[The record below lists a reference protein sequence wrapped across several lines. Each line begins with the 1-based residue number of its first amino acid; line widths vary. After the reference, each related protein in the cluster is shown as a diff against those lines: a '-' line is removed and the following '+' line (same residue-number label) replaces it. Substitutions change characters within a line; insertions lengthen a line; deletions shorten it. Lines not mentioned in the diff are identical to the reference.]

1 MFAPYC
7 STCETRVLLGS
18 RRVVA
23 TSTHEGRPMI
33 LVRCHCGTVIDALNE
48 VEPVAA
54 PAPHA
59 ADDRQVRS
67 AA

>member
-1 MFAPYC
+1 
-7 STCETRVLLGS
+7 
-18 RRVVA
+18 
-23 TSTHEGRPMI
+23 MI

-59 ADDRQVRS
+59 SDDRQVRS

>member
-7 STCETRVLLGS
+7 STCDSQVLLGS

-59 ADDRQVRS
+59 SDDRQVFS

>member
-7 STCETRVLLGS
+7 STCDTQVLLGP

-48 VEPVAA
+48 VEPAAA
-54 PAPHA
+54 PAAPA
-59 ADDRQVRS
+59 FDDRRVRS
-67 AA
+67 VA